1 MKMKKYEGLFI
12 LKPNLTDEEYG
23 KLTTSVLDVIT
34 KNGGKVDAKED
45 LGTRDLAYMIKK
57 DKKGRYL
64 LVYFTAE
71 TSSITAMERLYKIN
85 ESILRAVIFIHEAA

>member
-12 LKPNLTDEEYG
+12 LKSNLTDEENG
-23 KLTTSVLDVIT
+23 KLVNSILDVIA

-45 LGTRDLAYMIKK
+45 LGTRDLAYNIKK
-57 DKKGRYL
+57 EKKGRYL

-71 TSSITAMERLYKIN
+71 ASAIASMEKTYKIN
-85 ESILRAVIFIHEAA
+85 ESILRTVVFINEAA

>member
-23 KLTTSVLDVIT
+23 KLTTSILDVIT

>member
-1 MKMKKYEGLFI
+1 MKKYEGLFI

-23 KLTTSVLDVIT
+23 KLTTSILDVIA

>member
-23 KLTTSVLDVIT
+23 KLTAAVLEVIT
-34 KNGGKVDAKED
+34 KNGGKTDAKED
-45 LGTRDLAYMIKK
+45 LGTRDLAYVIKK
-57 DKKGRYL
+57 EKKGRYL

-71 TSSITAMERLYKIN
+71 TASIAAMERLYKIN

>member
-23 KLTTSVLDVIT
+23 KLTTSILDVIA

-71 TSSITAMERLYKIN
+71 TSSITAMEKLYKIN

>member
-1 MKMKKYEGLFI
+1 MKKYEGLFI
-12 LKPNLTDEEYG
+12 LKPNLTDDEYG
-23 KLTTSVLDVIT
+23 KLTASILDVIT

-85 ESILRAVIFIHEAA
+85 ELILRAVIFIHEAA

>member
-1 MKMKKYEGLFI
+1 MKKYEGLFI

-23 KLTTSVLDVIT
+23 KLTAAVLEVIT

>member
-23 KLTTSVLDVIT
+23 KLTTSILDVIA